1 MKVYRNIQMG
11 NCFSKV
17 GQIQDSILNRTKQEQ
32 RTPYFAGLLAKYG
45 VFLTIQMATQPNRV
59 TPIRCRI
66 LQLKQIRL
74 GNMIPAILIILIAHI
89 IIAIRWMLIKILS
102 VVINGR
108 EWFKVN
114 VPGGCCL
121 ALGLSVTIC

>member
-1 MKVYRNIQMG
+1 MG

-59 TPIRCRI
+59 TPIRCR
-66 LQLKQIRL
+66 
-74 GNMIPAILIILIAHI
+74 N
-89 IIAIRWMLIKILS
+89 
-102 VVINGR
+102 
-108 EWFKVN
+108 F
-114 VPGGCCL
+114 
-121 ALGLSVTIC
+121 TT